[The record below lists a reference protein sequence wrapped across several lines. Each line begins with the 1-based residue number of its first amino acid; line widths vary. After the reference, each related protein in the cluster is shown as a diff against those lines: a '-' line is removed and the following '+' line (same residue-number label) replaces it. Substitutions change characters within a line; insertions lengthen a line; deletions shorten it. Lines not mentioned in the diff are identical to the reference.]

1 MPEINLLKNEI
12 KNQRAIPLSRVGSK
26 AIYVMLGLLGLEL
39 LIYIGLGIFN
49 YSVKRSIAETER
61 QTTAIAAEIGQFDAD
76 RNRAILTQI
85 RLKNLAGLLV
95 NHAEWTPVL
104 TELEKYTLQ
113 KAVYTAMQVDEV
125 KHTFSLTGV
134 VSSYTEIGKFMLGLA
149 QSPNFSNITLKSSSQ
164 DESGA
169 GGFTFDV
176 DVDFNPKLLIV
187 SD

>member
-12 KNQRAIPLSRVGSK
+12 KNQRAIPLRLVGSK
-26 AIYVMLGLLGLEL
+26 AIYAMLGLLGLEL
-39 LIYIGLGIFN
+39 LIYIGLAIFN
-49 YSVKRSIAETER
+49 YSVKRGIAENEH
-61 QTTAIAAEIGQFDAD
+61 QTTVIAAEIGQLDAD
-76 RNRAILTQI
+76 RNQAISMQA

-95 NHAEWTPVL
+95 NHAEWTQVL
-104 TELEKYTLQ
+104 AELEKYTLK
-113 KAVYTAMQVDEV
+113 KAVYTDMQVDEV

-164 DESGA
+164 DESGT
-169 GGFTFDV
+169 GGFVFNV
-176 DVDFNPKLLIV
+176 DVDFNPKLLTV